1 MFGLLCIIKMASWNA
16 FFVDIKLCR
25 FLNNKELNLNQQNS
39 IIDLS
44 FVHWYVNNEINF
56 YQLER
61 KFLQSQVKL
70 VSGKGKRGQCVTW
83 KTTY

>member
-16 FFVDIKLCR
+16 FFVDIKLCC

-44 FVHWYVNNEINF
+44 FVHWYVNNEIN
-56 YQLER
+56 Y
-61 KFLQSQVKL
+61 
-70 VSGKGKRGQCVTW
+70 
-83 KTTY
+83 